1 MNGDTLANNGTK
13 AALFAKVEWSAK
25 ANQWFEFLSIGER
38 FSSEDLIYSI
48 GLPAT
53 GVNSNNA
60 VGAKIRQ
67 WSHAKQIERVGFVKA
82 SRIESHARMI
92 FIWEKK

>member
-1 MNGDTLANNGTK
+1 MNGDTLANNGSK
-13 AALFAKVEWSAK
+13 AALFAKVEWSAT
-25 ANQWFEFLSIGER
+25 ANDWFESLSIGER

-60 VGAKIRQ
+60 GGAKIRQ
-67 WSHAKQIERVGFVKA
+67 WSYNKKIERVGFVKA
-82 SRIESHARMI
+82 SRTESHARMI